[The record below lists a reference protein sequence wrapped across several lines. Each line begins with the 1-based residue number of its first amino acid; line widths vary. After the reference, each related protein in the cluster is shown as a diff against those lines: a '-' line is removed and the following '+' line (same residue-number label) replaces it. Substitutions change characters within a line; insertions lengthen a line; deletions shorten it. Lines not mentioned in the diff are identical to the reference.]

1 MKKFEFKNRELSWL
15 EFNERVL
22 QEAQDKTVPIIER
35 IRFIGIFSNN
45 LDEFFKVRY
54 ATVKRIA
61 VSPQKNKKLYK
72 GLTAKDLLIEIN
84 NKTIEIQNRSSKI
97 LNSIKSDLKK
107 ENIFFVDEKT
117 IPSTQIDKI
126 YSFFSEKILPQ
137 MEVIIFD
144 KSNSFPVLK
153 DSNSFLIVKIQIGT
167 KSIKYALIKIPEQL
181 NRFFV
186 IDELHK
192 KYVIFIDDII
202 RYHLVDIFKIFN
214 PKKISAFNIKMTRDA
229 ELDFAYDISK
239 SYLEKISQSLK
250 KRQRGKPVRLVY
262 DSSIHDDTLSFLI
275 RKIGI
280 NKNTDSII
288 PAERYHNRRDF
299 MKFPDF
305 GNVHLT
311 YSKRK
316 PLSIKLFDVN
326 ESVFQTIK
334 NKDVLQ
340 HTPFHKFIYT
350 LRFLS
355 EASIDPNVKS
365 ISITIYRL
373 SKLSMVANTL
383 INAAKNGKL
392 VTVQIELQARF
403 DEKANI
409 KYAKLFEE
417 NGIRLVFSLP
427 NLKVHAKICVVE
439 KKNGRKIEKYGFIST
454 GNFNESTAQIYT
466 DITLFTS
473 NKEILDD
480 VSKIF
485 DFIEINYKKTNY
497 NQLFISPFKTKSVF
511 KKLIKDEI
519 KNAKKGREAWIKIK
533 LNSITNYEMIEELYK
548 ASIEGV
554 KIKMIIRGICC
565 LIPENTE
572 YSANIEAKSIV
583 DKYLEHTRFF
593 IFCSGNKNKTYISSA
608 DWMTRNLENRIE
620 VTCPIFDNDNKKEI
634 LDIFD
639 IYWSDNTKSRKLNSS
654 IINEYSKN
662 VKETSRSQNSI
673 YNYYL
678 KKIEK

>member
-1 MKKFEFKNRELSWL
+1 MKFEFKNRELSWL

-22 QEAQDKTVPIIER
+22 QEACDRTVPIIER

-54 ATVKRIA
+54 ATIKRIA

-72 GLTAKDLLIEIN
+72 GLTAKDLLNEIT
-84 NKTIEIQNRSSKI
+84 KRTIEIQNNSSRI
-97 LNSIKSDLKK
+97 LKSIKSELKN
-107 ENIFFVDEKT
+107 ENIFFINEKN
-117 IPSTQIDKI
+117 IPNIHKEKI
-126 YSFFSEKILPQ
+126 FSFFSEKILPQ

-144 KSNSFPVLK
+144 KSNSFPIFK
-153 DSNSFLIVKIQIGT
+153 DSNSFLIVKIQT
-167 KSIKYALIKIPEQL
+167 KVESVMYALIKIPEQI

-186 IDELHK
+186 IDESEK

-202 RYHLVDIFKIFN
+202 RHHLKDIFKIFS
-214 PKKISAFNIKMTRDA
+214 PKKIFAFNIKMTRDA

-250 KRQRGKPVRLVY
+250 KRQKGKPVRLVY
-262 DSSIHDDTLSFLI
+262 DCSIHDDTLNFLMK
-275 RKIGI
+275 RMGI
-280 NKNTDSII
+280 NKSTDSII

-299 MKFPDF
+299 MQFPDF
-305 GNVHLT
+305 GKHNLIYAKT
-311 YSKRK
+311 E
-316 PLSIKLFDVN
+316 PLNINFFDKN
-326 ESVFQTIK
+326 ESIFQTIK

-355 EASIDPNVKS
+355 EASIDPDVKS

-373 SKLSMVANTL
+373 SKLSMIANTL
-383 INAAKNGKL
+383 INASKNGKL

-417 NGIRLVFSLP
+417 NGVKLVFGLP

-439 KKNGRKIEKYGFIST
+439 KKNGRKYDKYGFIST
-454 GNFNESTAQIYT
+454 GNFNESTAKVYT
-466 DITLFTS
+466 DITLFTA

-480 VSKIF
+480 VSSIF
-485 DFIEINYKKTNY
+485 DFIEINYKKIKFNK
-497 NQLFISPFKTKSVF
+497 LFISPFKTKSTF
-511 KKLIKDEI
+511 KKLIRNEI
-519 KNAKKGREAWIKIK
+519 RNAKKGQNAWIKIK

-548 ASIEGV
+548 ASIAGV
-554 KIKMIIRGICC
+554 KIEMIVRGICC
-565 LIPENTE
+565 LIPGNSEF
-572 YSANIEAKSIV
+572 SKNIEVKSIV

-593 IFCSGNKNKTYISSA
+593 IFYSGGENKTYISSA
-608 DWMTRNLENRIE
+608 DWMTRNLDNRIE
-620 VTCPIFDNDNKKEI
+620 VTCPILDPSNKKEI
-634 LDIFD
+634 LEIFN
-639 IYWSDNTKSRKLNSS
+639 IYWLDNLKSRKLNSLK
-654 IINEYSKN
+654 INEYSKN
-662 VKETSRSQNSI
+662 NKEPLKSQDSI
-673 YNYYL
+673 YNYYQKSL
-678 KKIEK
+678 EK